1 MVADS
6 DPSTPA
12 AVSCPGKGCGD
23 CTAQLW
29 QGNMLCLDETS
40 TLDFVIASTAI
51 NGAAPLRAH
60 YQTGRV
66 QGFTS
71 LMPNQNGRFEV
82 DYEITSLPQ
91 TAVVFACNGTD
102 ASVILVDSI
111 SFHGSVEI

>member
-23 CTAQLW
+23 CTANFGKGTCSVSMRLRP
-29 QGNMLCLDETS
+29 S
-40 TLDFVIASTAI
+40 IFVIASTAI

-82 DYEITSLPQ
+82 DYAITSLPQ

-102 ASVILVDSI
+102 ASVILVDAI
-111 SFHGSVEI
+111 SFHGSFDI